1 MCTHFRPSSAQQIQ
15 DRFGVAVPA
24 QHFKTDVYPGYLAPI
39 VRRGG
44 EGEALECVGANFG
57 LIPPWAQDNTIG
69 RKTYNARSET
79 VAEKPSYRAAWK
91 RRQFCLV
98 PMQGFF
104 EPNYESGR
112 AVPWQI
118 GRRDQD
124 DFAVAGIWER
134 WTQNGGE
141 AVLSFSLLTIN
152 ADDHPL
158 MGRFHKPG
166 DEKRSLVI
174 VAPEQYD
181 AWFDADTEIARSFF
195 SLDQL
200 RDFDGAPEQKGPYT
214 PSLI

>member
-1 MCTHFRPSSAQQIQ
+1 MCTHFRPSSAAQIL
-15 DRFGVAVPA
+15 DRFGLAVPA

-39 VRRGG
+39 VRLDGDRSRQ
-44 EGEALECVGANFG
+44 ECVGANFG
-57 LIPPWAQDNTIG
+57 LIPPWARDNTIG

-112 AVPWQI
+112 AVSWCI
-118 GRRDQD
+118 ARRDQA

-134 WTQNGGE
+134 WVQSGGE
-141 AVLSFSLLTIN
+141 PVLSFSLLTIN
-152 ADDHPL
+152 ADGHPL

-166 DEKRSLVI
+166 DEKRSLV
-174 VAPEQYD
+174 VVSPDQYE
-181 AWFDADTEIARSFF
+181 AWLESDTEVARSFF
-195 SLDQL
+195 GLDAL
-200 RDFDGAPEQKGPYT
+200 KDFDGAPASSGPYT